1 MPRYLLKFKNVSYVK
16 CSRFTSLFYCFPM
29 GPPSEM
35 GSYQIHVP
43 SYELLYPPDM
53 AITTT
58 GTSICHRLSK
68 LLSINRKLFIF
79 ILVLL
84 ALFYI
89 PAYHQLAQPRSHD
102 EELDGWPRNGTRE
115 VRLFIQPENVTTIIS
130 PNFCEGRQPFLL
142 VVVCSAVQNS
152 EARKAIRETWAS
164 SATSL
169 RESNR
174 SNEVFPDPPKEVF
187 VVFLLGD
194 PDNTTLQSIIEE
206 ESRRFGDIVQE
217 GFIDSYNNLT
227 VKSVMLLK
235 WVTQRCSSALYVMK
249 TDDDTMVNL
258 QSLRLFL
265 KAQQSALAKPRAKK
279 VPLLVGNLIC
289 GARPILD
296 STHKWYMPRY
306 IYAGRTYPNYL
317 SGSGYVMSQ
326 EVVQA
331 LYEASQKVSLIPL
344 EDVYITG
351 QCAVYSGIRP
361 TGHPGFSLGK
371 RPMSTCSLGN
381 PQVITTHRLNP
392 KELREA
398 WDLSRMST
406 ALCNKTV
413 PSATPAAATQSF
425 LRGSMF
431 GRKQRHIFNSRRN
444 GLGCY

>member
-1 MPRYLLKFKNVSYVK
+1 MRPPR
-16 CSRFTSLFYCFPM
+16 
-29 GPPSEM
+29 EM
-35 GSYQIHVP
+35 GSYPIHMA
-43 SYELLYPPDM
+43 SHELLYPTEM

-68 LLSINRKLFIF
+68 LFSINRKLFIF

-89 PAYHQLAQPRSHD
+89 PAYHQLAQPQSHD

-115 VRLFIQPENVTTIIS
+115 VRLFIQPDNVTTIIS
-130 PNFCEGRQPFLL
+130 PNFCEGKQPFLL
-142 VVVCSAVQNS
+142 VVVCSAVHNS

-164 SATSL
+164 STSSL
-169 RESNR
+169 RENNR
-174 SNEVFPDPPKEVF
+174 SNEVVPHPLKEVF

-194 PDNTTLQSIIEE
+194 PDNSTLQSVVEE

-258 QSLRLFL
+258 QSLQLFL
-265 KAQQSALAKPRAKK
+265 KSHQSSLVKPRTKK

-306 IYAGRTYPNYL
+306 IFPGRTYPNYL

-361 TGHPGFSLGK
+361 SGHPGFSLGK

-406 ALCNKTV
+406 LLCNKTV
-413 PSATPAAATQSF
+413 PSSTPAAAPQSF